1 MRALAVL
8 LALAAAPAAAECR
21 QALALGLDVSGS
33 VDREEYDLQL
43 TGLAQALLSPAVQEA
58 FLAFPDAP
66 VDLYVFEWS
75 GLAFQLPVVPWTT
88 VAGADDL
95 RAIAEVLTAPGH
107 RPRSAETAVG
117 MGLIH
122 GAEALAERP
131 ECWRRTLDISSDGTS
146 NIGPRPR
153 DVRAQG
159 VLAGVTVNALVV
171 GISPPRE
178 GRRSDSVAELSA
190 YFRAEVIQG
199 AEAFVQVAVGYQD
212 YRTAM
217 EKKLL
222 RELETLPVGRS
233 SPPGW
238 GPGRQAASGAGASA
252 EGGAAGV
259 LSGAARA
266 PLEFV
271 RLEGRGPEA
280 WRAR

>member
-1 MRALAVL
+1 
-8 LALAAAPAAAECR
+8 
-21 QALALGLDVSGS
+21 
-33 VDREEYDLQL
+33 
-43 TGLAQALLSPAVQEA
+43 
-58 FLAFPDAP
+58 
-66 VDLYVFEWS
+66 
-75 GLAFQLPVVPWTT
+75 
-88 VAGADDL
+88 
-95 RAIAEVLTAPGH
+95 
-107 RPRSAETAVG
+107 
-117 MGLIH
+117 
-122 GAEALAERP
+122 
-131 ECWRRTLDISSDGTS
+131 
-146 NIGPRPR
+146 
-153 DVRAQG
+153 
-159 VLAGVTVNALVV
+159 VV